1 MAVDKRIKYEDKGP
15 VIQGGVQN
23 YLGKQPQVMA
33 PRKWKSAPD
42 KPATEL
48 AYITEAEKKLIM
60 KADIH
65 GGLER
70 GPNMGPSGIMSLD
83 SFGDADAGMSG
94 GLSGGDV
101 SAAESGSSFAGADT
115 ISDSYGAGLRGGYIA
130 SGAGSGS
137 RLNEPQSVLDVAKG
151 LQSKYNFN
159 PNRGSGM
166 FGNVVSGIMG
176 LINPLAGLFTR
187 GINYAR
193 QNLGPTFDR
202 FKNAPTLDRALNP
215 DKYVNQP
222 YVIGSNPMDTQRFN
236 KSQFGQT
243 YDYPEYNKLQKE
255 YEEKIN
261 RDLLTNPE
269 TEIFDLTGGGINSLR
284 STLEVPNFDISNL
297 YADASLRNTLENI
310 LNPNLNIDKA
320 LDKEEEKRQREQEL
334 LQELRNDNL
343 MARKSALEK
352 IEYHEKICR
361 LMQRQTFEQ
370 IQQLKNQIIRIERI
384 LIGTAAFVIISLLE
398 KII

>member
-1 MAVDKRIKYEDKGP
+1 
-15 VIQGGVQN
+15 
-23 YLGKQPQVMA
+23 
-33 PRKWKSAPD
+33 
-42 KPATEL
+42 
-48 AYITEAEKKLIM
+48 
-60 KADIH
+60 
-65 GGLER
+65 
-70 GPNMGPSGIMSLD
+70 MGPSGIMSLD

-130 SGAGSGS
+130 AGAGSGS
-137 RLNEPQSVLDVAKG
+137 RLNEPQSVIDVVKG

-202 FKNAPTLDRALNP
+202 FKNAPTLDRFLNP
-215 DKYVNQP
+215 EKYVNQP

-236 KSQFGQT
+236 RSQFGQT

-269 TEIFDLTGGGINSLR
+269 TEIFDLTGGGLNSLK
-284 STLEVPNFDISNL
+284 STLEVPNYDITNQFAEVTKQDLARYNKGKGRMAETIQKTNL
-297 YADASLRNTLENI
+297 QDLKDMGDKLI
-310 LNPNLNIDKA
+310 LL
-320 LDKEEEKRQREQEL
+320 
-334 LQELRNDNL
+334 
-343 MARKSALEK
+343 
-352 IEYHEKICR
+352 
-361 LMQRQTFEQ
+361 
-370 IQQLKNQIIRIERI
+370 
-384 LIGTAAFVIISLLE
+384 
-398 KII
+398 

>member
-1 MAVDKRIKYEDKGP
+1 
-15 VIQGGVQN
+15 
-23 YLGKQPQVMA
+23 
-33 PRKWKSAPD
+33 
-42 KPATEL
+42 
-48 AYITEAEKKLIM
+48 
-60 KADIH
+60 
-65 GGLER
+65 
-70 GPNMGPSGIMSLD
+70 MGPSGIMSLD